1 MYTVSVDSSTI
12 ENRRSVMEVLYR
24 HRASGGG
31 SLSLEDMGS
40 LDFIDVGRLREDLE
54 YLEAL
59 DYVELL
65 EGRVGLTGLGFALM
79 ETREF
84 SYCPHL

>member
-1 MYTVSVDSSTI
+1 MDASAI
-12 ENRRSVMEVLYR
+12 ENRRTIMEVLYR
-24 HRASGGG
+24 HTASGGG
-31 SLSLEDMGS
+31 SVSIEDVGS
-40 LDFIDVGRLREDLE
+40 LVFIDVGRLREDLE

-65 EGRVGLTGLGFALM
+65 EDRVGLTELGFALM